1 MSFELNPSSLTL
13 NPESITKL
21 NSFGC
26 CPRCILR
33 LSNCVNQQFYLYY
46 SINNN

>member
-1 MSFELNPSSLTL
+1 MSLELNPSSLTL
-13 NPESITKL
+13 TPESISEL

-33 LSNCVNQQFYLYY
+33 LSNCVNQQFYLYN
-46 SINNN
+46 SIFNI